1 MKDTQKTINT
11 IDLYK
16 AYISYKFHR
25 WIYHI
30 NFITVSKI
38 KKYTHLYYIY
48 KNIYIYIFITYPQ
61 FSVYTSRCPV
71 RGDHPSQAAWRWVS
85 TRMGDRRSVAC
96 RSKRWAR
103 RNFFSD
109 CRLGQTLRHRFSA
122 VSLCLHAN
130 AIQHDRECLH
140 ILKEGISGRKEVKE
154 KGKREE
160 RWKGGKRRKMGW
172 GYAAIAMQV
181 EPRIKNIYIYLYL
194 SLYHIHSSNV
204 CFHPGYTSYLL
215 V

>member
-1 MKDTQKTINT
+1 M
-11 IDLYK
+11 
-16 AYISYKFHR
+16 
-25 WIYHI
+25 
-30 NFITVSKI
+30 
-38 KKYTHLYYIY
+38 
-48 KNIYIYIFITYPQ
+48 
-61 FSVYTSRCPV
+61 YTSRCPV

-160 RWKGGKRRKMGW
+160 RWKGGKSRKMGW
-172 GYAAIAMQV
+172 GYEAIAMQV
-181 EPRIKNIYIYLYL
+181 EPRIKNIYIYIYIYHFITYIHQTYVSIRDILRIYWYSLLIGNTSVLYIKIIYI
-194 SLYHIHSSNV
+194 LYSI
-204 CFHPGYTSYLL
+204 
-215 V
+215 